1 MRKYIDEIK
10 AFYKKIEENPLSTG
24 QIALWH
30 ALMYI
35 DNKTYWAEWFSV
47 ANTIIEMYSG
57 LSRTGI
63 QKARNELKKMGFID
77 FKPNGTKATL
87 YKITILDTETHQ
99 DSNNL
104 VAEQLQS
111 SSDLVANQYQDSVQV
126 SNRKETVEK
135 QINSGLVA
143 ENKQSGGSLVA
154 NQRQVSDSLVTNSK
168 QFSGSLVTNS
178 VENGSTLIDKDK
190 DKRLKT
196 KTKELKD
203 VSSEP
208 EEIPTP
214 EPTSPTVAEIVLNDK
229 SKAKITQA
237 EVDEWKKLYP
247 AVDVLQE
254 LRKMTAWCEA
264 NPTKRKTKRG
274 IKAFI
279 VNWLNKEQD
288 RGKRGDNHG
297 GYYRDCTTVA
307 GSDNGYKARS
317 TADEAY

>member
-24 QIALWH
+24 RIALWH

-87 YKITILDTETHQ
+87 YKITILDTETYQ

-104 VAEQLQS
+104 VAIQC
-111 SSDLVANQYQDSVQV
+111 QDSGQV
-126 SNRKETVEK
+126 SNQKETVEK

-143 ENKQSGGSLVA
+143 ENKQSGGGLVT
-154 NQRQVSDSLVTNSK
+154 NQCQVSDSLVAN
-168 QFSGSLVTNS
+168 QCQDSGSLVANS

-190 DKRLKT
+190 DIRLKTKT

-208 EEIPTP
+208 EETP
-214 EPTSPTVAEIVLNDK
+214 ATEPTSPTVAEIVLNDK

-297 GYYRDCTTVA
+297 GYYRDCTPVT

>member
-1 MRKYIDEIK
+1 MREKNSFVLYTN
-10 AFYKKIEENPLSTG
+10 YK
-24 QIALWH
+24 
-30 ALMYI
+30 
-35 DNKTYWAEWFSV
+35 
-47 ANTIIEMYSG
+47 
-57 LSRTGI
+57 
-63 QKARNELKKMGFID
+63 
-77 FKPNGTKATL
+77 
-87 YKITILDTETHQ
+87 
-99 DSNNL
+99 
-104 VAEQLQS
+104 EQLKYLSYEEVGKLMMAVFEYEETEKMPTTLEGMACMAFLFIKQRL
-111 SSDLVANQYQDSVQV
+111 DEDNNKY
-126 SNRKETVEK
+126 KEVVEK
-135 QINSGLVA
+135 R
-143 ENKQSGGSLVA
+143 KQAGKRGATAKQA
-154 NQRQVSDSLVTNSK
+154 NATFAKEEQAKQAVYDNVYVNDNDNDNVYVNDSDN
-168 QFSGSLVTNS
+168 
-178 VENGSTLIDKDK
+178 
-190 DKRLKT
+190 
-196 KTKELKD
+196 ELKD

-297 GYYRDCTTVA
+297 GYYRDCTPVT

>member
-1 MRKYIDEIK
+1 MRDTTV
-10 AFYKKIEENPLSTG
+10 FYKSFVEAIETQSKEIQAEIYHLVFDYAFNGTEPNQEEYNSVSIAMFMLMRPQIDANNKKYENGKKGGRT
-24 QIALWH
+24 
-30 ALMYI
+30 
-35 DNKTYWAEWFSV
+35 KAEPNLNQTETKV
-47 ANTIIEMYSG
+47 EP
-57 LSRTGI
+57 
-63 QKARNELKKMGFID
+63 
-77 FKPNGTKATL
+77 KPNQNQTKQKPNVKKAEPNVECIML
-87 YKITILDTETHQ
+87 NDNVEC
-99 DSNNL
+99 NN
-104 VAEQLQS
+104 V
-111 SSDLVANQYQDSVQV
+111 N
-126 SNRKETVEK
+126 
-135 QINSGLVA
+135 
-143 ENKQSGGSLVA
+143 ENV
-154 NQRQVSDSLVTNSK
+154 NVND
-168 QFSGSLVTNS
+168 
-178 VENGSTLIDKDK
+178 I
-190 DKRLKT
+190 
-196 KTKELKD
+196 KD

-208 EEIPTP
+208 EETP
-214 EPTSPTVAEIVLNDK
+214 ATEPTSPTVAEIVLNDK

-297 GYYRDCTTVA
+297 GYYRDCTPVT

>member
-1 MRKYIDEIK
+1 MREKNSFVLYTN
-10 AFYKKIEENPLSTG
+10 YK
-24 QIALWH
+24 
-30 ALMYI
+30 
-35 DNKTYWAEWFSV
+35 
-47 ANTIIEMYSG
+47 
-57 LSRTGI
+57 
-63 QKARNELKKMGFID
+63 
-77 FKPNGTKATL
+77 
-87 YKITILDTETHQ
+87 
-99 DSNNL
+99 
-104 VAEQLQS
+104 EQLKYLSYEEVGKLMMAVFEYEETEKMPTTLEGMACMAFLFIKQRL
-111 SSDLVANQYQDSVQV
+111 DEDNNKY
-126 SNRKETVEK
+126 KEVVEK
-135 QINSGLVA
+135 RKRAG
-143 ENKQSGGSLVA
+143 KQGATAKQA
-154 NQRQVSDSLVTNSK
+154 NATFAKEEQAKQAVYDNVYVNDSDNDNVNDCVNDS
-168 QFSGSLVTNS
+168 
-178 VENGSTLIDKDK
+178 D
-190 DKRLKT
+190 
-196 KTKELKD
+196 KELKD

-208 EEIPTP
+208 EETP
-214 EPTSPTVAEIVLNDK
+214 ATEPTSPTVAEIVLNDK

-297 GYYRDCTTVA
+297 GYYRDCTPVT

>member
-1 MRKYIDEIK
+1 MRDTTV
-10 AFYKKIEENPLSTG
+10 FYKSFVDAIETQSKEI
-24 QIALWH
+24 Q
-30 ALMYI
+30 
-35 DNKTYWAEWFSV
+35 AEIYHLVFDY
-47 ANTIIEMYSG
+47 A
-57 LSRTGI
+57 
-63 QKARNELKKMGFID
+63 F
-77 FKPNGTKATL
+77 NGTEPNQEEYNSVSIAMFMLMRPQIDANNKKYENGKKGGRTKAEPKQNQT
-87 YKITILDTETHQ
+87 ITKSKPKVNQTETKTEPK
-99 DSNNL
+99 S
-104 VAEQLQS
+104 E
-111 SSDLVANQYQDSVQV
+111 
-126 SNRKETVEK
+126 KEEPNV
-135 QINSGLVA
+135 NV
-143 ENKQSGGSLVA
+143 NDNV
-154 NQRQVSDSLVTNSK
+154 NV
-168 QFSGSLVTNS
+168 
-178 VENGSTLIDKDK
+178 
-190 DKRLKT
+190 
-196 KTKELKD
+196 LKD

-297 GYYRDCTTVA
+297 GYYRDCTPST
-307 GSDNGYKARS
+307 GSESGYKARS

>member
-1 MRKYIDEIK
+1 MREKNSFVLYTN
-10 AFYKKIEENPLSTG
+10 YK
-24 QIALWH
+24 
-30 ALMYI
+30 
-35 DNKTYWAEWFSV
+35 
-47 ANTIIEMYSG
+47 
-57 LSRTGI
+57 
-63 QKARNELKKMGFID
+63 
-77 FKPNGTKATL
+77 
-87 YKITILDTETHQ
+87 
-99 DSNNL
+99 
-104 VAEQLQS
+104 EQLKYLSYEEVGKLMMAIFEYEETEKMPTTLEGMACMAFLFIKQRL
-111 SSDLVANQYQDSVQV
+111 DEDNNKY
-126 SNRKETVEK
+126 KEVVEK
-135 QINSGLVA
+135 RKRAG
-143 ENKQSGGSLVA
+143 KQGATAKQA
-154 NQRQVSDSLVTNSK
+154 NATFAKEEQAKQAVYDNVYVNDSDNDNVNDCVNDS
-168 QFSGSLVTNS
+168 
-178 VENGSTLIDKDK
+178 D
-190 DKRLKT
+190 
-196 KTKELKD
+196 KELKD

-208 EEIPTP
+208 EETP
-214 EPTSPTVAEIVLNDK
+214 ATEPTSPTVAEIVLNDK

-297 GYYRDCTTVA
+297 GYYRDCTPVT